1 MPGNGQWRQTI
12 SRPVQ
17 TRVNERIRIR
27 EVRLIDEN
35 GEQVGI
41 VPTFDALQMARERG
55 LDLVEVAPN
64 AMPPVCRLMDYG
76 KYRYEQSRKERES
89 RRHQHV
95 IELKEVRI
103 RPKIDDHDL
112 ETKGRQAAK
121 FLNAGDKVKITVL
134 FRGREMAHPDLGK
147 ALLDQLA
154 EQLRP
159 HGAVEQPPRM
169 EGRTMTMFLAPLKSK
184 ASAADRDRERVRS
197 SNSDKEGNSA
207 RGQAVDENENPQ
219 GGQEALQ
226 DHRDRQHSPHQ
237 GDEEPQPAQEGAAS
251 EAPV

>member
-1 MPGNGQWRQTI
+1 
-12 SRPVQ
+12 
-17 TRVNERIRIR
+17 
-27 EVRLIDEN
+27 
-35 GEQVGI
+35 
-41 VPTFDALQMARERG
+41 MARERG

-95 IELKEVRI
+95 VELKEVRI

-159 HGAVEQPPRM
+159 HGTVEQPPRM
-169 EGRTMTMFLAPLKSK
+169 EGRTMNMFIAPLKAKVSV
-184 ASAADRDRERVRS
+184 ADRERDRE
-197 SNSDKEGNSA
+197 KEGN
-207 RGQAVDENENPQ
+207 REREHQQGGQQQPRAQENENAQ
-219 GGQEALQ
+219 GRQEALSHHPNGE
-226 DHRDRQHSPHQ
+226 DSAHE
-237 GDEEPQPAQEGAAS
+237 GYEEPQPAQESAAG
-251 EAPV
+251 EAPA

>member
-1 MPGNGQWRQTI
+1 LIPARSCVERPRQGLRRQAI

-17 TRVNERIRIR
+17 TRINERIRIR
-27 EVRLIDEN
+27 EVRLIDEE
-35 GEQVGI
+35 GQQVGV

-89 RRHQHV
+89 RRNQHV
-95 IELKEVRI
+95 VELKEVRI

-121 FLNAGDKVKITVL
+121 FLDAGDKVKLTVL

-154 EQLRP
+154 DQLRP
-159 HGAVEQPPRM
+159 HGVVEQPPRM
-169 EGRTMTMFLAPLKSK
+169 EGRTMIMFMAPLRAKSSP
-184 ASAADRDRERVRS
+184 ADRERT
-197 SNSDKEGNSA
+197 KEGSKQSA
-207 RGQAVDENENPQ
+207 QAVDENENPQ
-219 GGQEALQ
+219 GG
-226 DHRDRQHSPHQ
+226 
-237 GDEEPQPAQEGAAS
+237 
-251 EAPV
+251 